1 MKRILTFIKGENG
14 FYLPFVL
21 VVSIVTLSATTT
33 SIFIYQNEMEATNL
47 LLQQLEVETT
57 RQVVIEKFKEEEMYL
72 KEDSGKF
79 EYELPYS
86 NTTGNYQTKNEEVEI
101 DLKIKT
107 DHLTYDFIYQLL
119 LDERK

>member
-72 KEDSGKF
+72 KEDSGEF

-86 NTTGNYQTKNEEVEI
+86 NTKGNYQTKNEEVEI
-101 DLKIKT
+101 DFKIKT

-119 LDERK
+119 FDERK

>member
-33 SIFIYQNEMEATNL
+33 CIFTYQNEMEANIWV
-47 LLQQLEVETT
+47 LQQLEVEST
-57 RQVVIEKFKEEEMYL
+57 RQVVIEKFKEEEMYM

-79 EYELPYS
+79 EYKLRYS
-86 NTTGNYQTKNEEVEI
+86 KTTGNYQTKNEEVES

-107 DHLTYDFIYQLL
+107 DRL
-119 LDERK
+119 